1 MRQKIYIYILLCMSL
16 LMGASCS
23 SDKKAGKKEVTAK
36 VQSAPYELLVVANKD
51 WLKTEA
57 GQSLVQTVEAPIEGL
72 PQGEPNFRVTY
83 INPFAFD
90 GVFKTYANIVKVEVE
105 KKYAEAKMVVQHNV
119 YARPQIVV
127 YLYAPDASTFV
138 SYMAAHGNEVLAL
151 LNKNEFVRERSF
163 LQKHYSGT
171 LMRAA
176 QQQFGVSLNAPKD
189 VDDLK
194 RGKNF
199 LWASASKQ
207 EFRQN
212 VCLYTIP
219 LQDLTLERLVDVRDS
234 VMKVNIPGG
243 REDQWMETDRR
254 TVSCSVVMEKGQ
266 KLFVVRGLWDMKND
280 AMGGPFVCYVYPD
293 EAHER
298 LLVAEG
304 FVFAPEEKKRPIV
317 RQLEAALQTV
327 VWTEKR
333 CR

>member
-1 MRQKIYIYILLCMSL
+1 
-16 LMGASCS
+16 
-23 SDKKAGKKEVTAK
+23 
-36 VQSAPYELLVVANKD
+36 
-51 WLKTEA
+51 
-57 GQSLVQTVEAPIEGL
+57 
-72 PQGEPNFRVTY
+72 
-83 INPFAFD
+83 
-90 GVFKTYANIVKVEVE
+90 VKVEVE
-105 KKYAEAKMVVQHNV
+105 KKYAEAKMVVQYNV

-127 YLYAPDASTFV
+127 YLYAPDAQTFE
-138 SYMAAHGNEVLAL
+138 SYMEVHGQEVLGL
-151 LNKNEFVRERSF
+151 LNKNEFARERAF
-163 LQKHYSGT
+163 LQKHYSGQ

-176 QQQFGVSLNAPKD
+176 RQQFGVSLNAPKD

-194 RGKNF
+194 RGKAF

-254 TVSCSVVMEKGQ
+254 TVSGNVMTVEGQ
-266 KLFVVRGLWDMKND
+266 KVFVVRGLWDMKND
-280 AMGGPFVCYVYPD
+280 AMGGPFVCYVYHD
-293 EAHER
+293 EAHDC

-327 VWTEKR
+327 TWSGEK
-333 CR
+333 